1 MRNRLAIGAILA
13 ATQVLG
19 MTMAIAGPW
28 EDGMAAYNRSDYVP
42 AIQIFRPLAR
52 AGNHEAQKM
61 LGMMYR
67 RGQGVV
73 RSSAHAAMWLT
84 LASHRGNSRA
94 DRELRKVMKTMTPQ
108 ELGQVQAMT
117 QSCEASNFT
126 YCE

>member
-1 MRNRLAIGAILA
+1 MRNRLAIGAILV

-19 MTMAIAGPW
+19 TATAFAGPW

-61 LGMMYR
+61 LGRMYR

-73 RSSAHAAMWLT
+73 RSSVHAAMWLT

-94 DRELRKVMKTMTPQ
+94 DRELRKIMKTMSPE
-108 ELGQVQAMT
+108 ELGRARAMM